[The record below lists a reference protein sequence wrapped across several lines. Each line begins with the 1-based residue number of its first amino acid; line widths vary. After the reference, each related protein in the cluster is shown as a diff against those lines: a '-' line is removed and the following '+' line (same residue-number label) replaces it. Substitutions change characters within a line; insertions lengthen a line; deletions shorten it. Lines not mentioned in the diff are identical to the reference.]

1 MAKYLVKYVYER
13 WYDLEIEAEN
23 EEKAR
28 EIFENA
34 DYQGEPRLVGG
45 QIQDSVII
53 EELVEASV

>member
-1 MAKYLVKYVYER
+1 MKKYLVKYVYER

-45 QIQDSVII
+45 ELQDSFQI
-53 EELVEASV
+53 EEVTNA